1 MNIKELKKI
10 TSADKFTE
18 MPLSTQAY
26 YFHLFINADKNNFV
40 QNPKAIQRFLE
51 ADDEDLEILE
61 DENYIVKYE
70 SCGVSLN
77 DLREIY
83 NGR

>member
-1 MNIKELKKI
+1 MNIKELRKI
-10 TSADKFTE
+10 TSTDKFTE
-18 MPLSTQAY
+18 MPLSIQAY
-26 YFHLFINADKNNFV
+26 YFHLFINADKDNFV
-40 QNPKAIQRFLE
+40 QNPKAIQRFID
-51 ADDEDLEILE
+51 ADDADIEILE

>member
-40 QNPKAIQRFLE
+40 QNAKAIQRFLE
-51 ADDEDLEILE
+51 ADDDDIERLEF
-61 DENYIVKYE
+61 ENYILKNEDY
-70 SCGVSLN
+70 GITLN

-83 NGR
+83 NG

>member
-26 YFHLFINADKNNFV
+26 YFHLFINADKDNFV
-40 QNPKAIQRFLE
+40 QNAKAIQRFIE
-51 ADDEDLEILE
+51 AEDDDIKILE
-61 DENYIVKYE
+61 YENYIVKNEDY
-70 SCGVSLN
+70 GITLN
-77 DLREIY
+77 DLKEIY
-83 NGR
+83 NG

>member
-1 MNIKELKKI
+1 MNIKELRKI
-10 TSADKFTE
+10 TNRDKFSE
-18 MPLSTQAY
+18 MPLSTQAL
-26 YFHLFINADKNNFV
+26 YFHLAINADKDNFV
-40 QNPKAIQRFLE
+40 RNAKAIQRFLE

-61 DENYIVKYE
+61 HENYIVKYE

-83 NGR
+83 NG

>member
-1 MNIKELKKI
+1 MNIKELRKI
-10 TSADKFTE
+10 TNRDKFTE

-40 QNPKAIQRFLE
+40 QNAKAIQRFIE
-51 ADDEDLEILE
+51 ADDDDIKILE
-61 DENYIVKYE
+61 YENYIVKNEDY
-70 SCGVSLN
+70 GITLN

-83 NGR
+83 NG

>member
-40 QNPKAIQRFLE
+40 QNAKAIQRFIE
-51 ADDEDLEILE
+51 AEDDDIKILE
-61 DENYIVKYE
+61 YENYIVKNEDY
-70 SCGVSLN
+70 GITLN
-77 DLREIY
+77 DLKEIY
-83 NGR
+83 NG

>member
-1 MNIKELKKI
+1 MNIKELRKI

-40 QNPKAIQRFLE
+40 QNAKAIQRFLE
-51 ADDEDLEILE
+51 ADDEDLEIFE
-61 DENYIVKYE
+61 HENYIVKYE

-83 NGR
+83 NG

>member
-10 TSADKFTE
+10 TNTDKFTE

-40 QNPKAIQRFLE
+40 QNAKAIQRFIE
-51 ADDEDLEILE
+51 AEDDDIKILE
-61 DENYIVKYE
+61 YENYIVKNEDY
-70 SCGVSLN
+70 GITLN
-77 DLREIY
+77 DLKEIY
-83 NGR
+83 NG

>member
-1 MNIKELKKI
+1 MNIKELRKI
-10 TSADKFTE
+10 TSTDKFTE

-26 YFHLFINADKNNFV
+26 YFHLFINADKDNFV

-61 DENYIVKYE
+61 HENYIVKYE
-70 SCGVSLN
+70 SCGVALN
-77 DLREIY
+77 DLRDIY
-83 NGR
+83 NG

>member
-1 MNIKELKKI
+1 MNIKELRKI

-40 QNPKAIQRFLE
+40 QNAKAIQRFIDAE
-51 ADDEDLEILE
+51 DDDIEILE
-61 DENYIVKYE
+61 FEKYIVKNEDY
-70 SCGVSLN
+70 GVTLN
-77 DLREIY
+77 DLRDIY
-83 NGR
+83 NG

>member
-1 MNIKELKKI
+1 MNIKELRKI
-10 TSADKFTE
+10 TSTDKFTE

-40 QNPKAIQRFLE
+40 QNAKAIQRFLE

-61 DENYIVKYE
+61 HENYIVKYE

-83 NGR
+83 NG

>member
-1 MNIKELKKI
+1 
-10 TSADKFTE
+10 

-26 YFHLFINADKNNFV
+26 YFHLFINADKDNFV

-61 DENYIVKYE
+61 HENYIVKYE

-83 NGR
+83 NG

>member
-1 MNIKELKKI
+1 MNIKELRKI
-10 TSADKFTE
+10 TSTDKFTE

-26 YFHLFINADKNNFV
+26 YFHLFINADKDNFV

-61 DENYIVKYE
+61 FEKYIVKNEDY
-70 SCGVSLN
+70 GVTLN
-77 DLREIY
+77 DLRDIY
-83 NGR
+83 NG

>member
-26 YFHLFINADKNNFV
+26 YFHLFINADKDNFV
-40 QNPKAIQRFLE
+40 QNPKAIQRFID
-51 ADDEDLEILE
+51 ADDDEIEILE
-61 DENYIVKYE
+61 HENYIVKYG
-70 SCGVSLN
+70 SHGVSLN
-77 DLREIY
+77 DLRDIY

>member
-10 TSADKFTE
+10 TNRDKFTE

-40 QNPKAIQRFLE
+40 QNAKAIQRFIDAE
-51 ADDEDLEILE
+51 DDDIEILE
-61 DENYIVKYE
+61 YENYIVKNEDY
-70 SCGVSLN
+70 GITLN
-77 DLREIY
+77 DLKEIY
-83 NGR
+83 NG

>member
-40 QNPKAIQRFLE
+40 QNAKAIQRFIE
-51 ADDEDLEILE
+51 ADDDDIKILE
-61 DENYIVKYE
+61 YENYIVKNEDY
-70 SCGVSLN
+70 GITLN
-77 DLREIY
+77 DLKEIC
-83 NGR
+83 NG

>member
-1 MNIKELKKI
+1 MNIKELRKI

-40 QNPKAIQRFLE
+40 QNAKAIQRFLE

-61 DENYIVKYE
+61 HENYIVKYE

-83 NGR
+83 NG